1 MAVPFVRSIGTHTS
15 RPAATSGDPDV
26 IYGHRQTASREDGGT
41 HRNRNQHISRP
52 DTTTAIQ
59 LDQHQE
65 LVYSTRRYFQPEKS
79 RQDTK
84 YASVVQAL
92 PASIVEEVE
101 DILLNTPDQLHT
113 PASKAIL
120 KRTGR
125 SDEDLI
131 RDLFSNVSL
140 GDRTPSQLP
149 RLMKSRLGNNTM
161 AEPILR
167 GLWMDRLP
175 PNITQV
181 LALVPVETPLDVVAD
196 SADKIYS
203 QAHQKVHQVESHG
216 NHTQRLEEEMTQ
228 LRAELRDLKLSL
240 CRRQRSPA
248 PRTRNRSRTRSSSPG
263 RRNIDTGAAISVIPP
278 TNRSALKPTP
288 FQLRAANGST
298 IETYGDKE
306 LTLNINLR
314 RDFKWS
320 FTVADV
326 RIPLLGAD
334 FLAHYNLAVHMK
346 TRTLSDNT
354 TSIKI
359 TGIPSSF
366 NTTRISVATQH
377 DPRYV
382 EILRRY
388 KHLTQP
394 IKLTDAGDHQTQHH
408 IGTTGQ
414 PAYSRPRR
422 LPPHKLAYAKKAFE
436 EMLADNI
443 IRPSDSPYAQ
453 SSPTIHVPQQLQD
466 CEFIF
471 VRNDAVKKP
480 LTPTYQGPFKV
491 LKRSEKHL
499 TIDRGSRTATISID
513 RVKPAFLE
521 KSPRETEPVS
531 THPEPSPASTTTQ
544 SQPSQPSFQHSCS
557 LQLTQQ
563 LPAASSSPLRR
574 STDVPLP
581 IPAPADDLIQ
591 CPLTSSAR

>member
-1 MAVPFVRSIGTHTS
+1 MDTGKRLAEKMAEHTETEINTS
-15 RPAATSGDPDV
+15 AAL
-26 IYGHRQTASREDGGT
+26 
-41 HRNRNQHISRP
+41 
-52 DTTTAIQ
+52 IQ
-59 LDQHQE
+59 LPP
-65 LVYSTRRYFQPEKS
+65 YNSINTRSWFIQLEAIFSARKVT

-101 DILLNTPDQLHT
+101 DILLNTPDQLPYT
-113 PASKAIL
+113 CLKEAIL

-140 GDRTPSQLP
+140 GDRTPSQLL

-216 NHTQRLEEEMTQ
+216 NHTQRLEEDMTH

-263 RRNIDTGAAISVIPP
+263 RRNSVDECWYHQTFGKRIDRQAATTIPVGTRSHSRLFYVWDRNNGLKFLVDTGAAISVIPP

-298 IETYGDKE
+298 IETYGNKE

-326 RIPLLGAD
+326 RTSLLGAD
-334 FLAHYNLAVHMK
+334 FLAHYNLAVHVK
-346 TRTLSDNT
+346 TRTLSDNMT
-354 TSIKI
+354 TIKI

-377 DPRYV
+377 DPHYV

-394 IKLTDAGDHQTQHH
+394 IKPTDAGDHQTQHH
-408 IGTTGQ
+408 IKTTGQ

-422 LPPHKLAYAKKAFE
+422 LLHT
-436 EMLADNI
+436 N
-443 IRPSDSPYAQ
+443 
-453 SSPTIHVPQQLQD
+453 
-466 CEFIF
+466 
-471 VRNDAVKKP
+471 
-480 LTPTYQGPFKV
+480 
-491 LKRSEKHL
+491 
-499 TIDRGSRTATISID
+499 
-513 RVKPAFLE
+513 
-521 KSPRETEPVS
+521 
-531 THPEPSPASTTTQ
+531 
-544 SQPSQPSFQHSCS
+544 
-557 LQLTQQ
+557 
-563 LPAASSSPLRR
+563 
-574 STDVPLP
+574 
-581 IPAPADDLIQ
+581 
-591 CPLTSSAR
+591 